1 MISGVIVETVNHR
14 GTISFSYEE
23 ELKEMKEYFKEVR
36 EDKTPSIHDF
46 DETAIR

>member
-14 GTISFSYEE
+14 GSISLSYEE
-23 ELKEMKEYFKEVR
+23 ELKEYFKETRV
-36 EDKTPSIHDF
+36 DKTPSIHDF